1 MINKKI
7 LSFNDFSLLEKEMIN
22 SEKSLLDFNN
32 SLVFQTIKDI
42 RNANINGK
50 EYTFFCIGSGMKS
63 YAESTNS
70 GKETLNKIAENKDKV
85 LAFTSEGIYI
95 ISEAVFNGLISL
107 ASCVF
112 PYVKEGEISIGAS
125 IISGFNRINK
135 YYKEKGSEP
144 FEKMNEDPAGL
155 CKIII
160 SDLFKL
166 AGKYPKTSEAI
177 SLIVV
182 GCYNSATS
190 SFKTIPNFLEDC
202 VYGTAKELNIQ
213 SVKYGENIET
223 FHKVAENTLRNL
235 NIPITKLVEKGLKKI
250 ASNIDSG
257 ISKYNKD
264 NLGISSQSYKALE
277 SSQKRIAPS
286 GEVIVSKSRPIWD
299 SIFSKKD

>member
-1 MINKKI
+1 MSNRNI
-7 LSFNDFSLLEKEMIN
+7 LSFNDFSLLEKEN
-22 SEKSLLDFNN
+22 NSSEKSLLDFNN

-63 YAESTNS
+63 YEESTKY
-70 GKETLNKIAENKDKV
+70 GKDALIKMAENKDKV
-85 LAFTSEGIYI
+85 LVFSPDGIYV

-112 PYVKEGEISIGAS
+112 PYVKSGDISIGAS

-135 YYKEKGSEP
+135 YYKENGFKS
-144 FEKMNEDPAGL
+144 FNQINDSPAGL

-160 SDLFKL
+160 SDLFQL

-223 FHKVAENTLRNL
+223 FHKIAENTLRNL
-235 NIPITKLVEKGLKKI
+235 NTPITKLVEKGLETI

-264 NLGISSQSYKALE
+264 NLGINSQAYKALE
-277 SSQKRIAPS
+277 SAQNRIAPS

-299 SIFSKKD
+299 SIFAKK

>member
-1 MINKKI
+1 
-7 LSFNDFSLLEKEMIN
+7 
-22 SEKSLLDFNN
+22 
-32 SLVFQTIKDI
+32 
-42 RNANINGK
+42 
-50 EYTFFCIGSGMKS
+50 
-63 YAESTNS
+63 
-70 GKETLNKIAENKDKV
+70 
-85 LAFTSEGIYI
+85 
-95 ISEAVFNGLISL
+95 
-107 ASCVF
+107 
-112 PYVKEGEISIGAS
+112 
-125 IISGFNRINK
+125 
-135 YYKEKGSEP
+135 
-144 FEKMNEDPAGL
+144 MNEDPAGL

-235 NIPITKLVEKGLKKI
+235 NIPITKLVEKGLEKI

>member
-1 MINKKI
+1 MSNRNI
-7 LSFNDFSLLEKEMIN
+7 LSFNDFSLLEKEN
-22 SEKSLLDFNN
+22 NSSEKSLLDFNN

-63 YAESTNS
+63 YEESTKY
-70 GKETLNKIAENKDKV
+70 GKDALIKMAENKDKV
-85 LAFTSEGIYI
+85 LVFSPDGIYV

-112 PYVKEGEISIGAS
+112 PYLKSGDISIGAS

-135 YYKEKGSEP
+135 YYKENGFKS
-144 FEKMNEDPAGL
+144 FNQINDSPAGL

-160 SDLFKL
+160 SDLFQL

-223 FHKVAENTLRNL
+223 FHKIAENTLRNL
-235 NIPITKLVEKGLKKI
+235 NTPITKLVEKGLETI

-264 NLGISSQSYKALE
+264 NLGINSQAYKALE
-277 SSQKRIAPS
+277 SAQNRIAPS

-299 SIFSKKD
+299 SIFAKK

>member
-1 MINKKI
+1 MSNRNI
-7 LSFNDFSLLEKEMIN
+7 LSFNDFSLLEKEN
-22 SEKSLLDFNN
+22 NSSEKSLLDFNN

-63 YAESTNS
+63 YEESTKY
-70 GKETLNKIAENKDKV
+70 GKDALIKMAENKDKV
-85 LAFTSEGIYI
+85 LVFSPDGIYV

-112 PYVKEGEISIGAS
+112 PYLKSGDISIGAS

-135 YYKEKGSEP
+135 YYKENGSEY
-144 FEKMNEDPAGL
+144 FNQINDSPAGL

-160 SDLFKL
+160 SDLFQL

-223 FHKVAENTLRNL
+223 FHKIAENTLRNL
-235 NIPITKLVEKGLKKI
+235 NTPITKLVEKGLETI

-264 NLGISSQSYKALE
+264 NLGINSQAYKALE
-277 SSQKRIAPS
+277 SAQNRIAPS

-299 SIFSKKD
+299 SIFAKK

>member
-1 MINKKI
+1 MSNRNI
-7 LSFNDFSLLEKEMIN
+7 LSFNDFSLLEKENN
-22 SEKSLLDFNN
+22 SGEKSLLDFNN

-63 YAESTNS
+63 YEESS
-70 GKETLNKIAENKDKV
+70 KYGKDALIKMAENKDKV
-85 LAFTSEGIYI
+85 LVFSPDGIYV

-112 PYVKEGEISIGAS
+112 PYVKSGDISIGAS

-135 YYKEKGSEP
+135 YYKENGFKS
-144 FEKMNEDPAGL
+144 FNQINDSPAGL

-160 SDLFKL
+160 SDLFQL

-223 FHKVAENTLRNL
+223 FHKIAENTLRNL
-235 NIPITKLVEKGLKKI
+235 NTPITKLVEKGLETI

-264 NLGISSQSYKALE
+264 NLGINSQAYKALE
-277 SSQKRIAPS
+277 SAQNRIAPS

-299 SIFSKKD
+299 SIFAKK